1 MLTIGIPTYN
11 RPVKLKRLL
20 LRLISIPGFSKI
32 QLIISDNSDNNKTKQ
47 LVGKFVVD
55 YMNIQYYK
63 NNVNLGFDRNMVNIY
78 NMTNTKYLW
87 FLSDDDDV
95 SFKSYDCILSILE
108 NDSPDLICLNTYSN
122 GRLSYVSDEI
132 FFLSKEENLFRYLIV
147 GERINLIGDEIY
159 RAISLMMIGFMS
171 SCLVRK
177 NIFQIIDKT
186 VISNLGGIPQIY
198 LANMNLQAGSYCF
211 YVTDFPVVKM
221 GYKPNFSSWFMESC
235 YYGVKRNFNLSG
247 MNFSDYIIDLYVYEV
262 LSFTLNIVDDYYNY
276 RSFTPISKSF
286 LEDEEWQKVLNIHL
300 NNRFI
305 LLLKKKI
312 ELIQSSKLSFKWYK
326 SLLRLGYYK
335 HKMLLVKSLL

>member
-108 NDSPDLICLNTYSN
+108 MMPLI
-122 GRLSYVSDEI
+122 
-132 FFLSKEENLFRYLIV
+132 
-147 GERINLIGDEIY
+147 
-159 RAISLMMIGFMS
+159 
-171 SCLVRK
+171 
-177 NIFQIIDKT
+177 
-186 VISNLGGIPQIY
+186 
-198 LANMNLQAGSYCF
+198 
-211 YVTDFPVVKM
+211 
-221 GYKPNFSSWFMESC
+221 
-235 YYGVKRNFNLSG
+235 
-247 MNFSDYIIDLYVYEV
+247 
-262 LSFTLNIVDDYYNY
+262 
-276 RSFTPISKSF
+276 
-286 LEDEEWQKVLNIHL
+286 
-300 NNRFI
+300 
-305 LLLKKKI
+305 
-312 ELIQSSKLSFKWYK
+312 
-326 SLLRLGYYK
+326 
-335 HKMLLVKSLL
+335 

>member
-108 NDSPDLICLNTYSN
+108 NDAPDLICLNTYSN

-132 FFLSKEENLFRYLIV
+132 FF
-147 GERINLIGDEIY
+147 
-159 RAISLMMIGFMS
+159 
-171 SCLVRK
+171 C
-177 NIFQIIDKT
+177 
-186 VISNLGGIPQIY
+186 
-198 LANMNLQAGSYCF
+198 
-211 YVTDFPVVKM
+211 
-221 GYKPNFSSWFMESC
+221 
-235 YYGVKRNFNLSG
+235 
-247 MNFSDYIIDLYVYEV
+247 
-262 LSFTLNIVDDYYNY
+262 
-276 RSFTPISKSF
+276 
-286 LEDEEWQKVLNIHL
+286 
-300 NNRFI
+300 
-305 LLLKKKI
+305 LKKRI
-312 ELIQSSKLSFKWYK
+312 YFVI
-326 SLLRLGYYK
+326 
-335 HKMLLVKSLL
+335 